1 MSAAGPLTG
10 LTIVDLTRVLSGPYC
25 TMLLGSLGARVIK
38 IEQPE
43 RGDDTRAW
51 GPPFIAG
58 ESTYFLS
65 VNASKESVALD
76 FKAARGR
83 VILDQLIARADILVE
98 NFRPGTLARIGLDYA
113 SIADKHPR
121 LIYCSISGFG
131 QSGPRA
137 AQPGYDAVMQAEG
150 GLMSITGD
158 SGGPP
163 FRLGVAIA
171 DLAAGLW
178 AANGIALALYARER
192 TGRGQFVDIA
202 MFDTV
207 VSLLTYQ
214 ASAWL
219 NGEHAVTRIGNRHP
233 QIAPYDV
240 FDASD
245 GAFFLAVG
253 NDDQF
258 QRLCRETGLEAL
270 ATDERF
276 ATNPARVAHYPQ
288 LRDRLAV
295 VLRERTRA
303 EWIERV
309 MAAGVPCGAV
319 RDLPDV
325 LDDPQVAARSMI
337 AAVEHAAAGM
347 VKVLGPPLKMSGAS
361 ALVRSAPPILGQ
373 HTVSVL
379 RELGLGPEDVDALR
393 RERVISQPGVR
404 PAAKESSW
412 KSRSFESG

>member
-1 MSAAGPLTG
+1 MSAAGPLAG

-25 TMLLGSLGARVIK
+25 TMLLGDLGARVIK
-38 IEQPE
+38 IEQPG

-51 GPPFIAG
+51 GPPFVGG

-65 VNASKESVALD
+65 VNRNKESVTLD
-76 FKAARGR
+76 FKTPRGR
-83 VILDQLIARADILVE
+83 EVLDQLIARADILVE
-98 NFRPGTLARIGLDYA
+98 NFRPGTLARLGLDHPSVA
-113 SIADKHPR
+113 AAHPR
-121 LIYCSISGFG
+121 LIYCLISGFG
-131 QSGPRA
+131 HSGPRA

-158 SGGPP
+158 AGGPP

-171 DLAAGLW
+171 DLAAGLL
-178 AANGIALALYARER
+178 ASNGIALALYARER

-207 VSLLTYQ
+207 VSLLSYQ

-219 NGEHAVTRIGNRHP
+219 NAEHAAARIGNRHP

-240 FDASD
+240 FEASD

-258 QRLCRETGLEAL
+258 RRLCRLTGLETL
-270 ATDERF
+270 AADERF

-288 LRDRLAV
+288 VRDRLAV
-295 VLRERTRA
+295 TLRERTRA
-303 EWIERV
+303 EWIERL

-319 RDLPDV
+319 RDVAEV
-325 LDDPQVAARSMI
+325 LADPQVAARSMI

-347 VKVLGPPLKMSGAS
+347 VKVLGPPLKMSDAP
-361 ALVRSAPPILGQ
+361 ATVRRAPPVLGQ
-373 HTVSVL
+373 HTVNVL
-379 RELGLGPEDVDALR
+379 QELGFGPEDIEALR
-393 RERVISQPGVR
+393 RERVI
-404 PAAKESSW
+404 A
-412 KSRSFESG
+412 